1 MEKNA
6 PGPMRRV
13 WSETDRLR
21 YVPLNWHSTGCLV
34 H

>member
-21 YVPLNWHSTGCLV
+21 YARERRLFVGK
-34 H
+34 